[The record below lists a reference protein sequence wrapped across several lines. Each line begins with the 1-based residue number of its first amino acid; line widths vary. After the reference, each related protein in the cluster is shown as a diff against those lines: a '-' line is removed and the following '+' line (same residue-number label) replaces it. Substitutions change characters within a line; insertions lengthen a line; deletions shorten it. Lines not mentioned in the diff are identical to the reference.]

1 MKFFVKIMVKLI
13 MFYILPYLEVSFV
26 ILLYNFCSINIL
38 WIIK

>member
-13 MFYILPYLEVSFV
+13 MYILPYLEVSFV

-38 WIIK
+38 WIK